1 MARPKGSLN
10 GTTASAKG
18 AIDECFKMLGGV
30 NALHA
35 WAQTNTTEFYT
46 KIWPKILPLT
56 VAGDKENP
64 LHNKITVE
72 FVSAN
77 PNK

>member
-30 NALHA
+30 DALHK
-35 WAQTNTTEFYT
+35 WAENNENDFYT

-64 LHNKITVE
+64 LLNKITVE
-72 FVSAN
+72 FISARKDN
-77 PNK
+77 